1 MKTADW
7 ESRRVYS
14 RTGEFR
20 SVCLSRNWIKIER
33 FAINIVWHDLGALP
47 REVRMQRRRM
57 RRMGIRRLGIRQSL
71 ALVLLLV
78 GTAAWLAAWLA
89 PARAQQSAPATSSPA
104 AAPAKPKPKPTTK
117 PEAAKPAPAAKPA
130 SPAAAAAGGAPPKLL
145 GQYGMWGAYT
155 ASPGGKKVCFALA
168 KPTASE
174 TNPPNRPR
182 NPVYMFISTR
192 PADKVTN
199 EISLVVGYPFK
210 AGTEATAQVG
220 GANFALYT
228 QQDGAWIKN
237 ATEEAKM
244 VDAMRGGDNAVIKGV
259 SAKGTQSTDTFSLK
273 GVAQALD
280 RTAQEC
286 K

>member
-1 MKTADW
+1 MA
-7 ESRRVYS
+7 
-14 RTGEFR
+14 
-20 SVCLSRNWIKIER
+20 
-33 FAINIVWHDLGALP
+33 VWLIP
-47 REVRMQRRRM
+47 
-57 RRMGIRRLGIRQSL
+57 S
-71 ALVLLLV
+71 
-78 GTAAWLAAWLA
+78 
-89 PARAQQSAPATSSPA
+89 RAQQSAPAASPPA
-104 AAPAKPKPKPTTK
+104 AAPAKPKPKPAPK
-117 PEAAKPAPAAKPA
+117 QEAAPAKPATPPAAKPA
-130 SPAAAAAGGAPPKLL
+130 SPAAAAAGGVQPKLL

-192 PADKVTN
+192 PADKVSN

-210 AGTEATAQVG
+210 SGTEATAQVG
-220 GANFALYT
+220 GSSFALYT

-280 RTAQEC
+280 RTAHEC

>member
-1 MKTADW
+1 
-7 ESRRVYS
+7 
-14 RTGEFR
+14 
-20 SVCLSRNWIKIER
+20 
-33 FAINIVWHDLGALP
+33 
-47 REVRMQRRRM
+47 MQRRRM
-57 RRMGIRRLGIRQSL
+57 RRL
-71 ALVLLLV
+71 ATQQLLRFVLVLL
-78 GTAAWLAAWLA
+78 GTAAAMAVWPV
-89 PARAQQSAPATSSPA
+89 PASAQQSAPTASPPA
-104 AAPAKPKPKPTTK
+104 AAPAKPKPKPATK
-117 PEAAKPAPAAKPA
+117 PEAAPAKPA
-130 SPAAAAAGGAPPKLL
+130 SPAATAVGAAQPKLL

-182 NPVYMFISTR
+182 NPIFMFISTR

-220 GANFALYT
+220 GSSFALYT

-244 VDAMRGGDNAVIKGV
+244 IDAMRGGDNAVVKGV